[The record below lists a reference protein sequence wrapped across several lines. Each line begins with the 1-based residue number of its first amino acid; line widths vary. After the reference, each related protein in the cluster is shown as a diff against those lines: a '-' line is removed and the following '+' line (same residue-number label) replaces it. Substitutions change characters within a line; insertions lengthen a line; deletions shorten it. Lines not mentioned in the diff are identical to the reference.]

1 MIAAIYFTHV
11 AEKVAKNSNKYFDC
25 LTMIFPQRE
34 TEKGLEAVPVLE
46 GECRIM
52 KAKVW
57 SSTIEE
63 YGDPIQGRVC
73 MAACREEEY
82 RGEKQ
87 LIITAYVWQAD
98 TFPVEKFQPDLSG
111 MPF

>member
-1 MIAAIYFTHV
+1 MIAAIYFQGVTERV
-11 AEKVAKNSNKYFDC
+11 ARTGSKYFDC
-25 LTMIFPQRE
+25 NAFFFVQPDTATLDSAPEF
-34 TEKGLEAVPVLE
+34 V
-46 GECRIM
+46 GEVRCE

-57 SSTIEE
+57 SSAAEE
-63 YGDPIQGRVC
+63 YGEPIQGRVC
-73 MAACREEEY
+73 MAACREEEF